1 MKSLFER
8 NKQLEESSEEK
19 LGSGVKGGRG
29 EKEGEGEKK
38 VTLLENRI
46 RELERE

>member
-1 MKSLFER
+1 
-8 NKQLEESSEEK
+8 LEEGSEEK
-19 LGSGVKGGRG
+19 LESGVKGGRG

-46 RELERE
+46 KELERE

>member
-1 MKSLFER
+1 MEDG
-8 NKQLEESSEEK
+8 SEEK

-46 RELERE
+46 KELERE

>member
-1 MKSLFER
+1 
-8 NKQLEESSEEK
+8 LEESSEEK

>member
-1 MKSLFER
+1 M
-8 NKQLEESSEEK
+8 EEGSEEK

-46 RELERE
+46 KELERE